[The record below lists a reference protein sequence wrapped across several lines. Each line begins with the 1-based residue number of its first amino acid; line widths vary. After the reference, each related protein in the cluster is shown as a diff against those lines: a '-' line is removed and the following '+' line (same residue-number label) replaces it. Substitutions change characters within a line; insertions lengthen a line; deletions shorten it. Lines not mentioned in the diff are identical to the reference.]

1 MSRLTRKL
9 IIMFVSIILIYA
21 AVLFINF
28 STFTSDVLN
37 SHHVEVI
44 HRAAE
49 NIAETFQSFLPKTIS
64 SDNFISE
71 IKDIENIEYI
81 LEVVKDVSYY
91 NYYLC
96 DQTGSCLFL
105 NEEKLSETNELDLT
119 QEAEEI
125 RQKALKGITS
135 SIEIPLSKS
144 HIIVSASPIF
154 SKQNETVGIIL
165 ILHKAADSI
174 ETQQKINH
182 FLLIITTIAL
192 MVVMILIMILST
204 SFTAPIRKI
213 TQIANELAHG
223 NLDVKTNIHQKDEIG
238 QLAISMDQLTV
249 ELKKSRELQENKLKI
264 HDQFLADISHELKT
278 PVTVMRG
285 SLELL
290 VDGIVQNPQDIAK
303 YHQQM
308 LAESKYLQKL
318 IQDLLMIS
326 TLKNK
331 EFTIQDETID
341 LSEVM
346 SDTAMSARSLALA
359 KNINFITCTPKY
371 NFTIQGDYEL
381 IRKLLMLILDNA
393 IKYTES
399 GKNVYYMQDDD
410 GNIIIKDEGQ
420 GISEESL
427 PHIFERFYRQKK
439 GIESGSSG
447 MGLAIAKEI
456 ANRHHIE
463 IQVNSVVNEGTTFKL
478 LTNAKK

>member
-1 MSRLTRKL
+1 MSHLTRKL
-9 IIMFVSIILIYA
+9 IIMFVSVILIYA

-44 HRAAE
+44 HRTAE
-49 NIAETFQSFLPKTIS
+49 NIAETFQSILPQNIT

-71 IKDIENIEYI
+71 IKETENIEYI
-81 LEVVKDVSYY
+81 LEAVMDISYY

-96 DQTGSCLFL
+96 DQSGSCLFL
-105 NEEKLSETNELDLT
+105 NDDTLTVSNSLSLMK
-119 QEAEEI
+119 EAEEI
-125 RQKALKGITS
+125 RQNAFNGVGGS
-135 SIEIPLSKS
+135 VEIPLAKS
-144 HIIVSASPIF
+144 HIIVSAFPI
-154 SKQNETVGIIL
+154 SNNQNETAGIIL

-182 FLLIITTIAL
+182 FLLSITAIAL
-192 MVVMILIMILST
+192 MAVMVLIMILST

-213 TQIANELAHG
+213 TLIANELAHG
-223 NLDVKTNIHQKDEIG
+223 NLDVKTDIQQKDEIG
-238 QLAISMDQLTV
+238 QLAKSMDQLTV

-290 VDGIVQNPQDIAK
+290 VDGIIQNPQDIAK

-326 TLKNK
+326 TLKTK
-331 EFTIQDETID
+331 EFTIQKETID
-341 LSEVM
+341 LSEIM

-359 KNINFITCTPKY
+359 KNIEFITYTPKF

-399 GKNVYYMQDDD
+399 GKRVFYMQDDE
-410 GNIIIKDEGQ
+410 GNIIIRDEGR
-420 GISEESL
+420 GISEDCL

-463 IQVNSVVNEGTTFKL
+463 IQVESTVNQGTTFTL
-478 LTNAKK
+478 LMNAEK